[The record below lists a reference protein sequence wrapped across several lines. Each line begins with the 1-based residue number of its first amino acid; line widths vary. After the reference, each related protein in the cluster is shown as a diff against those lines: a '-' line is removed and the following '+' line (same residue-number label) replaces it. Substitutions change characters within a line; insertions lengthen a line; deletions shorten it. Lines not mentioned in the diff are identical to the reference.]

1 MTPLSP
7 STRPSRS
14 RGILPAVCRGVL
26 TAAVGALAI
35 TALAASPLLAET
47 TDLPGDPVPVKVVR
61 VKPKEAKHPTLVFL
75 KENRA
80 FIRSQ
85 LDRLA
90 TEPAKRESEAGVLD
104 ERHLRYRDAAHAISL
119 ARDTVAVED
128 ARRAERDIL
137 MKITEVAELD
147 AQLDLME
154 TLLADQRSR
163 FDQLEAD
170 FAADQVTALQVLLRG
185 VPAGAEVTHVVVGD
199 ESGDAVSAALDDVA
213 RRALA
218 SGGLLEVFHE
228 FVEPREQ
235 VLEITIQARGWD
247 HEARAFV
254 VMAPD
259 RDRRNVLELDL
270 ARPGELAVF
279 GARAWSHRPAASVV
293 AMRDEA
299 DPASADDAGEGRH

>member
-1 MTPLSP
+1 MKPAHPSSRPGRAHGAVPL
-7 STRPSRS
+7 
-14 RGILPAVCRGVL
+14 RGLVAGI
-26 TAAVGALAI
+26 AAIAGLHATTVG
-35 TALAASPLLAET
+35 LAESP
-47 TDLPGDPVPVKVVR
+47 DVPGDPVPVKVVR

-80 FIRSQ
+80 FIRAQ

-90 TEPAKRESEAGVLD
+90 VEPAKRESEAGVLD
-104 ERHLRYRDAAHAISL
+104 ERHLRYRDAAEAISL

-137 MKITEVAELD
+137 TRVTEVAALD

-154 TLLADQRSR
+154 TLLADQRAR
-163 FDQLEAD
+163 LDQLEAD
-170 FAADQVTALQVLLRG
+170 FASDQVTALQVLLRG
-185 VPAGAEVTHVVVGD
+185 VPAGAEVTQVVVSD
-199 ESGDAVSAALDDVA
+199 ESGDAVSASLDDVG

-235 VLEITIQARGWD
+235 VFEVVIRARGWE

-270 ARPGELAVF
+270 SRPGEVARF

-293 AMRDEA
+293 AMRD
-299 DPASADDAGEGRH
+299 DTTPASTDGAGEGRR